1 MCDSVCVRVCV
12 CCVRCQRAWMCVAC
26 MRDCVSM
33 GGKVGGGGGWGCR
46 GRGDMGYG
54 DVGVFVN
61 MCV

>member
-33 GGKVGGGGGWGCR
+33 GGKVGGGGGGGVEGGGIW
-46 GRGDMGYG
+46 DMG
-54 DVGVFVN
+54 
-61 MCV
+61 M